1 MFRSYFKIAI
11 RNLSRHRLVSIIN
24 ILGIA
29 VGLACCILILM
40 YVQFETSYDN
50 FHSKADRIFR
60 ITMEYSADNTV
71 NKVSVTGNKV
81 LTAFKREFPEV
92 ETGVRTYPAS
102 AVVRYGD
109 KVFDEKGFTYADSTF
124 FDVFSFQ
131 LLRGNPQS
139 VLARPNTI
147 VLSAST
153 AKKYFGSGDPIG
165 KSLKI
170 NNEKDYEI
178 TGVVT
183 DCPANSQI
191 KYDMLASF
199 SSLRGDRFDE
209 ESWWDASYLTY
220 LLLKSPDAANSLQVR
235 IPGYMKAQDKDN
247 GINNG
252 NYLTYFLEPLRRVH
266 LYSTVEGGFEPAGD
280 YRYVVIFSIIALLIM
295 CIACFNYVNLTTARA
310 TSRARE
316 VGIRKLM
323 GAVKKTLIRQFL
335 GESILTAAISS
346 LFGLLLVSFLL
357 PTFNA
362 VSGKQLSFSNLLQPG
377 SMLFVIVII
386 LGIGILGGLYPAFVL
401 SKYDPAKVLKGNF
414 KSSASGVWLRKG
426 LIMIQFFISVG
437 LIVSTIVIQSQ
448 LNYIQNKKLGY
459 NRDQI
464 LVLPLDKIL
473 NQKLDAFKTEL
484 LANSSIQN
492 ITTCNQTPA
501 FIPGKYSLSLDHR
514 EMSVTAVRTDK
525 DFVKTLQLSMVS
537 GLDFSPGDQALVDS
551 ENIVRPLLLNEAAV
565 KMLGWTSAEAVGKK
579 ISFQGRDGYIKGV
592 VNDFHFSS
600 MHQAISPFVVFLSH
614 NTRNLLVKLS
624 GSEVK
629 PALDAIRKAWTAMA
643 PHRPFEYEFLD
654 DQFNELYSAENR
666 TGKLFYNF
674 SLLAIG
680 LACLGLF
687 GLVSFTA
694 GQRKKEIGIRKVLGA
709 SVRNIISLLSGE
721 FVRLVLLAS
730 LVAIPVAWFAMH
742 RWLDDFAY
750 RIELNWWMFAVAA
763 GAALLIAVLTVL
775 VQAIQVAVENPV
787 KSLRTE

>member
-1 MFRSYFKIAI
+1 
-11 RNLSRHRLVSIIN
+11 
-24 ILGIA
+24 
-29 VGLACCILILM
+29 M
-40 YVQFETSYDN
+40 YVQFETSYDR
-50 FHSKADRIFR
+50 FHAKADRIFR
-60 ITMEYSADNTV
+60 VTMEYSADNTV

-81 LTAFKREFPEV
+81 LTAFKQEFPEV
-92 ETGVRTYPAS
+92 ETGTRTFPAS
-102 AVVRYGD
+102 AVVQYAE
-109 KVFDEKGFTYADSTF
+109 KIFDEKAFTYADSTF
-124 FDVFSFQ
+124 FDVFSFP
-131 LLRGNPQS
+131 LLRGNPRD

-147 VLSAST
+147 VLSEST
-153 AKKYFGSGDPIG
+153 AKKYFGTQNPVG
-165 KSLKI
+165 KTLKV
-170 NNEKDYEI
+170 NSEKDYEV
-178 TGVVT
+178 TGVVA

-220 LLLKSPDAANSLQVR
+220 LLLKSPGAQNSLQSK
-235 IPGYMKAQDKDN
+235 IPGYMKAQGKDN
-247 GINNG
+247 GLDNG
-252 NYLTYFLEPLRRVH
+252 NYLTYFLEPLKRVH
-266 LYSTVEGGFEPAGD
+266 LHSNVEGGFEPAGE

-310 TSRARE
+310 ASRARE

-323 GAVKKTLIRQFL
+323 GAVKRTLIQQFL
-335 GESILTAAISS
+335 GESVFVVLISS
-346 LFGLLLVSFLL
+346 VIGVLLVKFLL

-362 VSGKQLSFSNLLQPG
+362 VSGKQLAFGDLLNPTT
-377 SMLFVIVII
+377 LLIVLLII
-386 LGIGILGGLYPAFVL
+386 LGIGILGGLYPAFIL

-414 KSSASGVWLRKG
+414 KSSASGIWLRKG
-426 LIMIQFFISVG
+426 LIMVQFFISVG

-448 LNYIQNKKLGY
+448 LSFIQHKKLGY
-459 NRDQI
+459 NRDHI

-484 LANSSIQN
+484 LRNSSIQS

-501 FIPGKYSLSLDHR
+501 FIPGKYSMSLDHR
-514 EMSVTAVRTDK
+514 ELSVTAVRTDK
-525 DFVKTLQLSMVS
+525 DFAKTLELKIVS
-537 GLDFSPGDQALVDS
+537 GLDFSQGDQDKVDS
-551 ENIVRPLLLNEAAV
+551 QNISRPLLLNETAT
-565 KMLGWTSAEAVGKK
+565 KMLGWSPQEAIGRK

-600 MHQAISPFVVFLSH
+600 MHEAISPFVVFLSR
-614 NTRNLLVKLS
+614 NTRNLLVKIS

-629 PALDAIRKAWTAMA
+629 PALAGISKVWTAMA

-654 DQFNELYSAENR
+654 DQFNELYSAETR

-694 GQRKKEIGIRKVLGA
+694 KQRTKEIGIRKVLGA
-709 SVRNIISLLSGE
+709 SVGSIISLLSGE

-730 LVAIPVAWFAMH
+730 LVAIPITWFAM
-742 RWLDDFAY
+742 RNWLNDFAY
-750 RIELNWWMFAVAA
+750 RIELSWWMFALAA
-763 GAALLIAVLTVL
+763 FAALLIAVTTVF
-775 VQAIQVAVENPV
+775 VQAIQSALENPV